1 VPVNPRRNRRIKAR
15 IFTAHHDDKTLRC
28 ERACLDS
35 ATPAG

>member
-1 VPVNPRRNRRIKAR
+1 VPVNPRRNRRIKVAFYHSSR
-15 IFTAHHDDKTLRC
+15 SKTPRC